1 MPTHNFNALNGRVET
16 IIIHSATLEGNLLGD
31 PIDREVAVYLPP
43 NYDTSTKEYPLLVD
57 LVGYAGSGLSHAGWK
72 SFGESVPQRVE
83 RLVNAGDM
91 GEVIIALPDCFTSLG
106 GNQYID
112 SLAMGNWAAYL
123 TNEMLP
129 TIEKQFRVK
138 PGAEHRGVFG
148 KSSGGY
154 GAIVHGMCHASHW
167 GAVACHSGDMA
178 FDLVYRNDFAKTIMA
193 LDAAG
198 GSIESFM
205 SGLASNQKISGA
217 DFEALMVLAMAATY
231 DPDPASP
238 YGIQLPFTMDTCEI
252 VPERWQA
259 WLKWDPIQIIE
270 SETAQRNL
278 RSLKAVYID
287 CGTKDQYALAFGAR
301 QFVRKLEQFGIQ
313 HCYAEFPDN
322 HSSIDYRM
330 DESLPF
336 LYRALS

>member
-1 MPTHNFNALNGRVET
+1 
-16 IIIHSATLEGNLLGD
+16 
-31 PIDREVAVYLPP
+31 
-43 NYDTSTKEYPLLVD
+43 
-57 LVGYAGSGLSHAGWK
+57 
-72 SFGESVPQRVE
+72 
-83 RLVNAGDM
+83 
-91 GEVIIALPDCFTSLG
+91 
-106 GNQYID
+106 
-112 SLAMGNWAAYL
+112 
-123 TNEMLP
+123 
-129 TIEKQFRVK
+129 
-138 PGAEHRGVFG
+138 
-148 KSSGGY
+148 
-154 GAIVHGMCHASHW
+154 
-167 GAVACHSGDMA
+167 
-178 FDLVYRNDFAKTIMA
+178 
-193 LDAAG
+193 
-198 GSIESFM
+198 
-205 SGLASNQKISGA
+205 
-217 DFEALMVLAMAATY
+217 MVLAMAATY
-231 DPDPASP
+231 DPDPSSP

-259 WLKWDPIQIIE
+259 WLKWDPIEIIE